1 MPLDKSWTNV
11 ILIVR
16 WKDSVIVIEIN
27 RCPSVFLCDE
37 RRHRGGIQSQ
47 IDGWKHDSSRHPLSD
62 KETQPRS
69 WTLTKQASSAHAKYY
84 NASPAASQICS
95 LLRSSEVD
103 QAPLVSPSCSLSLF
117 AALSQLTSH
126 T

>member
-69 WTLTKQASSAHAKYY
+69 WTLTKQLVRRMLNITERLLQHLKSVPSSVPRK
-84 NASPAASQICS
+84 
-95 LLRSSEVD
+95 
-103 QAPLVSPSCSLSLF
+103 
-117 AALSQLTSH
+117 
-126 T
+126 